1 SILTQ
6 QVALAQL
13 DHEPRKNQWVTEIL
27 RERNQLSAA
36 LAALPVVLHV
46 FPSNA
51 NFLLV
56 KVKNAKEIYQKL
68 IHKGIVVRDRSSV
81 ILCDDCLRIT
91 IGTPE
96 ENQKLLSA
104 LNAINGL

>member
-1 SILTQ
+1 
-6 QVALAQL
+6 
-13 DHEPRKNQWVTEIL
+13 
-27 RERNQLSAA
+27 
-36 LAALPVVLHV
+36 
-46 FPSNA
+46 
-51 NFLLV
+51 
-56 KVKNAKEIYQKL
+56 
-68 IHKGIVVRDRSSV
+68 GIVVRDRSSV